1 MGKIRRTRR
10 DEEQLLLWSNPPPAP
25 LKKKLPIK
33 EKKIPGRVTVARLQ
47 NIELLVRLRFGGD
60 VGRLTQLL
68 SASHA
73 KTLEGL
79 CHRGGSRRFDSKLAR
94 RVEAVCGLET
104 GWLDLSHAG
113 QDTLATKV
121 TVLDRRARRAVSEIV
136 EALLQP

>member
-1 MGKIRRTRR
+1 MGKIRRTKR
-10 DEEQLLLWSNPPPAP
+10 DEEQLLLWSDPPPAP

-33 EKKIPGRVTVARLQ
+33 EKIPGRVAVARLQ
-47 NIELLVRLRFGGD
+47 NIRLLVRLRFGGD

-68 SASHA
+68 NASHA

-79 CHRGGSRRFDSKLAR
+79 CQRGGSRHFDDKLAR
-94 RVEAVCGLET
+94 RIEAVCGLER
-104 GWLDLSHAG
+104 GWLDLTHAG

-121 TVLDRRARRAVSEIV
+121 TALDRRARRALNEIV

>member
-1 MGKIRRTRR
+1 MGKIRRTKR
-10 DEEQLLLWSNPPPAP
+10 DEEQLLLWSDPAIAP
-25 LKKKLPIK
+25 LKKKLPVK
-33 EKKIPGRVTVARLQ
+33 EQILGRVAVARLK
-47 NIELLVRLRFGGD
+47 NIGLLVRLRFRGD

-94 RVEAVCGLET
+94 RIEAVCGLET

-121 TVLDRRARRAVSEIV
+121 TVLDRRARHAVNEIV

>member
-1 MGKIRRTRR
+1 MGKIRRTKR
-10 DEEQLLLWSNPPPAP
+10 DEEQLLLWSDPPPAP

-33 EKKIPGRVTVARLQ
+33 EKIPGRVAVARLQ
-47 NIELLVRLRFGGD
+47 NIRLLVRLRFGGD

-68 SASHA
+68 NASHA

-94 RVEAVCGLET
+94 GIEAVCGLER

-121 TVLDRRARRAVSEIV
+121 TVLDRRARRALNEIV
-136 EALLQP
+136 EALLGPS